1 MEMIINFDFTV
12 LNFIQ
17 EHLRNGVMDWLANM
31 LSYMGHAGLVWIAIC
46 IILLFF
52 KRTRAAGL
60 IALLAMGL
68 GYLLGDMVIKP
79 LVQRPRP
86 FMTEDARNLFLNAEL
101 FVHRPSGFS
110 FPSGHSC
117 AATAFLTVMFTKN
130 KAIGWIFLLPV
141 LLMLFSRCYGYVHF
155 PTDVLCGALLGLL
168 SALLMLT
175 LFRVTKLDR
184 KLSGR
189 K

>member
-1 MEMIINFDFTV
+1 MSMAISHRCRIAVVTAFAIGF
-12 LNFIQ
+12 LF
-17 EHLRNGVMDWLANM
+17 
-31 LSYMGHAGLVWIAIC
+31 AGGPDR
-46 IILLFF
+46 
-52 KRTRAAGL
+52 KRIVAVNEDNTHYFEQTAS
-60 IALLAMGL
+60 
-68 GYLLGDMVIKP
+68 
-79 LVQRPRP
+79 

-117 AATAFLTVMFTKN
+117 AATAFLTVMFAKN
-130 KAIGWIFLLPV
+130 KAIGWVFLLPV